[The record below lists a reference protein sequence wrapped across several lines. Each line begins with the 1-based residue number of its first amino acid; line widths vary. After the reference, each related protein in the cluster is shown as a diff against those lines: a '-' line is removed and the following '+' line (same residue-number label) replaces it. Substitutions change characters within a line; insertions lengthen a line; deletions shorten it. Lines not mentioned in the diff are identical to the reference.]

1 MKNSGQSAV
10 EALLSILI
18 VTSLT
23 SLMFHSGIKLCK
35 LLLTEQLLAE
45 KLLTDFSVL
54 QTNRQ

>member
-23 SLMFHSGIKLCK
+23 SLMFHSGIKLWK